1 MDDLP
6 WLVNIREER
15 KLGGYHFAYYNIQ
28 QSISQQTVL
37 SHNSVNSHKSPKIDS
52 LGFLIFYIEN
62 TTIKQV
68 NLVHLTTIPTLKVSE
83 LS

>member
-52 LGFLIFYIEN
+52 FGFLIFYIEN
-62 TTIKQV
+62 TIKQV
-68 NLVHLTTIPTLKVSE
+68 NLVHLTTIPTLKVPE

>member
-52 LGFLIFYIEN
+52 FGVFIFYIEK
-62 TTIKQV
+62 TSEQSEFLLKTHFTHPTKTIRQ
-68 NLVHLTTIPTLKVSE
+68 S
-83 LS
+83 